1 MNSIKVAGAA
11 LNQLPFDW
19 TWNCNNILGAIKEA
33 QEKNVD
39 LLCLP
44 ELSITGYGCEDQFL
58 SQWLPEEAMKRL
70 VALVP
75 HTSNIAVALGLPVN
89 YKGLVYNC
97 VCLVQNQK
105 ILGFTAKQL
114 LANDGVHYEPR
125 WFTSWAPGEKTELLV
140 DGKPY
145 DFGDLTYE
153 VNGYRVG
160 FEICEDAWREDKRPA
175 LKHLQNKIDII
186 LNPSASHFALG
197 KAKTRKQLVSS
208 SSHKFNCLYVY
219 ANLLG
224 NEAGKMIYDGDV
236 LFGFAGKIIH
246 QNELLTYKS
255 WDLHSVEYRKETAPV
270 GSYPEK
276 VEAPDQLQKEFS
288 KASALALYDYLRKSK
303 SRGFTLS
310 LSGGADSSA
319 CAILVAHMIR
329 KGIKELGPDVFL
341 ERINRTD
348 IKISPEQ
355 EVTKIAKTV
364 TAHLLTCVYQG
375 TKNSSDKTF
384 NSAKILADSI
394 GATFHQWTIDEEV
407 NSYTRK
413 VEKALDRKLMWETDD
428 IALQNIQ
435 ARARSPIIWMIA
447 NIKHNLLLTTSN
459 RSEGDVGYAT
469 MDGDTSGSIAPI
481 AGIDKHFL
489 LHWLKWA
496 EKELDYPGLS
506 AVNALTPSAEL
517 RPSDKEQTDEKDL
530 MPYHVI
536 VAIERLAI
544 RQRKSPVE
552 VYEALSELKIEP
564 KELLIAHIDKFYR
577 LWSRNQW
584 KRERTAPA
592 FHFDDFN
599 VDPRSWCRF
608 PILSGSF
615 SSELEALRNKL

>member
-1 MNSIKVAGAA
+1 MKRIKVAGAA
-11 LNQLPFDW
+11 LNQIPFDW
-19 TWNCNNILGAIKEA
+19 TWNCNNIREVIKEA
-33 QEKNVD
+33 QDKEVD

-44 ELSITGYGCEDQFL
+44 ELSITGYGCEDLFL
-58 SQWLPEEAMKRL
+58 SHWLPEEAMKRL
-70 VALVP
+70 ISLVP
-75 HTSNIAVALGLPVN
+75 HTTDIAVAFGLPVI
-89 YKGLVYNC
+89 YEGLVYNC
-97 VCLVQNQK
+97 SCLVQNQK
-105 ILGFTAKQL
+105 ILGFTAKQF

-125 WFTSWAPGEKTELLV
+125 WFTSWEPSKLAKIVVG
-140 DGKPY
+140 GNSY
-145 DFGDLTYE
+145 DLGHLTYE
-153 VNGYRVG
+153 INGYKIA

-175 LKHLQNKIDII
+175 WRHLQNNVDII

-197 KAKTRKQLVSS
+197 KSKSRKHLVSS
-208 SSHKFNCLYVY
+208 SSQKFNCLYVY
-219 ANLLG
+219 TNLLG

-236 LFGFAGKIIH
+236 LFGYGGKIIQH
-246 QNELLTYKS
+246 NELLSYKS
-255 WDLHSVEYRKETAPV
+255 WDLITLEYNKNTPPGGADY
-270 GSYPEK
+270 GI
-276 VEAPDQLQKEFS
+276 VEAPDQLQKEFTQ
-288 KASALALYDYLRKSK
+288 ASALALYDYLRKSK
-303 SRGFTLS
+303 SKGFTLS

-329 KGIKELGPDVFL
+329 QGIKELGPAVFL

-348 IKISPEQ
+348 IPITEGQ
-355 EVTKIAKTV
+355 ETEAIAKTI
-364 TAHLLTCVYQG
+364 TSHLLTCVYQG

-384 NSAKILADSI
+384 NSAKVLADSI
-394 GATFHQWTIDEEV
+394 GATFYQWTIDEEV
-407 NSYTRK
+407 DSYSRK
-413 VEKALDRKLMWETDD
+413 VEEALSRKLDWETDD

-489 LHWLKWA
+489 LHWLKWV
-496 EKELDYPGLS
+496 EKAFGYMGLS

-544 RQRKSPVE
+544 RQRKSPLE
-552 VYEALSELKIEP
+552 VYQALSELKVEP
-564 KELLIAHIDKFYR
+564 KALLIAHIEKFYR

-592 FHFDDFN
+592 FHLDDFN
-599 VDPRSWCRF
+599 IDPRSWCRF